1 MTELHELGAADSAAA
16 IARGETSA
24 AELVAALIERIDR
37 TDGELRAWVVVDRER
52 ALAEAKRRDDLPKDR
67 RGPLHGV
74 PVGVKDI
81 FDVAGLPTRA
91 GFVPFADRIA
101 AEDCTAVA
109 RLRAAGA
116 VILGKT
122 VTTQFAYVDP
132 PPTRNP
138 WNADRTPGGSSS
150 GSGASV
156 AARQVPAALGSQT
169 GGSVLR
175 PAAYNGVVGLKPTY
189 GRVSRSGI
197 LPLAWSID
205 HPGTLT
211 RSVADAAL
219 VLRTIAGHDPRDPSS
234 SRAPVPDY
242 VAASRSGVP
251 PRLLVLDDFLE
262 RAQPDAAHRFD
273 DAIERLR
280 AAGATVD
287 HGRFPS
293 GAAALIGV
301 HAVVMQAEAAAV
313 HRRLIA
319 QHRDAYAPRIRAF
332 VETGALVPAVDYL
345 DAQRLRR
352 RLRREAAE
360 LLASCDC
367 LALPTASGPAP
378 APDTTGDPSFQGPF
392 SLLGLPAVS
401 LPSGLSADGL
411 PLGLQLVGPAF
422 GEAPLLAAAAWA
434 ERTLGPMPGPPAHRL

>member
-1 MTELHELGAADSAAA
+1 MTEPQELGVADAVAA
-16 IARGETSA
+16 ITRGETSA
-24 AELVAALIERIDR
+24 VELVRALIERIER
-37 TDGELRAWVVVDRER
+37 TDQELRAWVVVDRER
-52 ALAEAKRRDDLPKDR
+52 ALAEAKRRDELPRDR

-74 PVGVKDI
+74 PIGVKDI
-81 FDVAGLPTRA
+81 FDVAGLPTKA
-91 GFVPFADRIA
+91 GFAPFADRVA
-101 AEDCTAVA
+101 ADDCTVVA
-109 RLRAAGA
+109 RLRSAGA

-122 VTTQFAYVDP
+122 VTTQFAYIDP

-189 GRVSRSGI
+189 GRVSRSGV

-211 RSVADAAL
+211 RSVVDAAL
-219 VLRTIAGHDPRDPSS
+219 LLRAIAGHDPRDPSS

-242 VAASRSGVP
+242 VAAARPGAP

-262 RAQPDAAHRFD
+262 RAQPDAALRFV
-273 DAIERLR
+273 DAIGRLR
-280 AAGATVD
+280 TAGASVER
-287 HGRFPS
+287 GRFPS
-293 GAAALIGV
+293 GAPALIGA

-319 QHRDAYAPRIRAF
+319 EHRDAYAPRIRAF
-332 VETGALVPAVDYL
+332 VENGALVLAVDYL

-352 RLRREAAE
+352 RLRR
-360 LLASCDC
+360 
-367 LALPTASGPAP
+367 
-378 APDTTGDPSFQGPF
+378 
-392 SLLGLPAVS
+392 
-401 LPSGLSADGL
+401 
-411 PLGLQLVGPAF
+411 
-422 GEAPLLAAAAWA
+422 
-434 ERTLGPMPGPPAHRL
+434 